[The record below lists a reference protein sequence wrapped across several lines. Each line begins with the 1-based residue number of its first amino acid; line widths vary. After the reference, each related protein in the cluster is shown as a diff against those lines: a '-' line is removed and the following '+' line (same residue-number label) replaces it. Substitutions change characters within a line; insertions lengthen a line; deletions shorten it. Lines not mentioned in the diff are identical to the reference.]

1 MMIERNIFV
10 AREGELSQLDGF
22 LKLALAGQGQMC
34 FVTGEAG
41 SGKTALVSEFA
52 RRAQEEEKK
61 LLVAVGQSDAQT
73 GIGDPYLP
81 FREALAMLTG
91 DASVRH
97 AAGRMGPENAHRLRA
112 GMARSVQVLV
122 EVAPELVGVLV
133 PGGKLVGEVGKAV
146 VEKVGWMDKLE
157 VLAKERAVP
166 SVEQSRIFEQY
177 TAYLQRLSTKM
188 PLILLLDDLHW
199 SDAASLELLF
209 HLGRRIGESRIM
221 IVGAYRPEE
230 VALGRGGER
239 HPLEKVVAEL
249 MHYLGDIWVDLDEV
263 EEGERREFV
272 EAYLGAQPNR
282 LGEGFREALFGHT
295 SGQALFTVELLQDMQ
310 ERGDIVKD
318 EEGLLMESS
327 TLDWGAVPARVEGV
341 IEERIGRLEEELREM
356 LTVASVEGQDFTAQV
371 VGRVQEMGERQLLRE
386 LSQELGKRHRLVQ
399 ERGEVQVGRERV
411 LSRYEFAHAL
421 FQRYLYNDLSAGERR
436 VLHREVGGVLEELYE
451 GSTEQIAVQLARHF
465 ELAGIEDKA
474 IEYLLQ
480 VGDRARGLYAHQEAI
495 DHYQRA
501 LKLLRERGE
510 HERAARTLMKLGLA
524 YHNAFQFEQARRAYE
539 EGFVLWQRVG
549 EAAPAD
555 LPPPAPHALRVAIVE
570 PLTLD
575 PGLAVDTYSFT
586 VINQLFS
593 GLVAHSPE
601 MEVVPDVARSWE
613 ILEGGRKYV
622 FHLRDDVLWSDGV
635 PVTAGDFEYAWK
647 RVLDPATS
655 FSAAGLL
662 YDLKGARA
670 YREGEIADPDRVG
683 VRALDEFTLEVEL
696 ERSSCYFPQLLTAAT
711 TYAVPRH
718 VLEGC
723 EAAWT
728 GLDNLVTN
736 GPFRVVAW
744 QRDEAIILER
754 NLGYHGRFAGNVQ
767 RVECPFL
774 AGQPTRQLEMY
785 EDGSL
790 DVLFALPAL
799 EMERARQSHAGD
811 YISGPDLSTKF
822 IGFDVNRPPLDD
834 GRVRQAFTLA
844 TDRQTLAH
852 VTMRGS
858 VFPAGGGLV
867 PPGMPAYS
875 PGIGLPYDPERARQL
890 LAEAGYPGGHGFPEI
905 RCLATDLGSDRLLS
919 EYLQAQWFEN
929 LGIEITWEYLE
940 WGRFLDALSAGIPHM
955 WSLAWDASY
964 PDPDDF
970 LRGAVNW
977 LFPVWQNEAY
987 QGLLEGARRVTNQ
1000 SARMKIYQQAD
1011 RILTEEVPILLLCY
1025 GRFHVLVKP
1034 WVRRYPMSPL
1044 IHWFWKDVII
1054 EPH

>member
-1 MMIERNIFV
+1 MIERNIFV
-10 AREGELSQLDGF
+10 ARARELSRLNGF
-22 LKLALAGQGQMC
+22 LKLALAGQGQVC

-52 RRAQEEEKK
+52 RQAQEREKK

-91 DASVRH
+91 DASVQH
-97 AAGRMGPENAHRLRA
+97 AARRMGPENAHRLRA
-112 GMARSVQVLV
+112 GVARSAQVLV
-122 EVAPELVGVLV
+122 EVAPELIGVLV
-133 PGGKLVGEVGKAV
+133 PGGKLLGEVGKAV

-157 VLAKERAVP
+157 VLAKKRAAP

-177 TAYLQRLSTKM
+177 TAYLQRLSMKT
-188 PLILLLDDLHW
+188 PLVLFLDDLHW

-209 HLGRRIGESRIM
+209 HLGRRMGESRVL

-239 HPLEKVVAEL
+239 HPLKKVAAEL
-249 MHYLGDIWVDLDEV
+249 MHYFGDIWVDLDQV

-272 EAYLGAQPNR
+272 EAYLETQPNR

-310 ERGDIVKD
+310 ERGDVVKD
-318 EEGLLMESS
+318 EEGLLMESPM
-327 TLDWGAVPARVEGV
+327 LDWGAVPARVEGV

-356 LTVASVEGQDFTAQV
+356 LSVASVEGQDFTAQV

-399 ERGEVQVGRERV
+399 ERGEVELGRERV
-411 LSRYEFAHAL
+411 LSRYQFAHAL

-436 VLHREVGGVLEELYE
+436 LLHREVGEILEELYE
-451 GSTEQIAVQLARHF
+451 GNTEQIAVQLARHF

-474 IEYLLQ
+474 IEYLVE

-501 LKLLRERGE
+501 LKLLKGRREY
-510 HERAARTLMKLGLA
+510 ERAARTLMKLGLT
-524 YHNAFQFEQARRAYE
+524 YHNAFQFAQARQAYE
-539 EGFVLWQRVG
+539 EGFILWQRLG
-549 EAAPAD
+549 EIGPAE
-555 LPPPAPHALRVAIVE
+555 LPARAPHALRVAIVE

-575 PGLAVDTYSFT
+575 PGLAVDTYSFN
-586 VINQLFS
+586 VIHQLFS
-593 GLVAHSPE
+593 GLVGHSPE

-613 ILEGGRKYV
+613 ILEGGRKYI
-622 FHLRDDVLWSDGV
+622 FHLRDDARWSDDV

-647 RVLDPATS
+647 RVLDPARS

-670 YREGEIADPDRVG
+670 YHEGEIADPDRVG
-683 VRALDEFTLEVEL
+683 VRALNEFTLEVEL
-696 ERSSCYFPQLLTAAT
+696 EQPSSYFPQLLTAAT
-711 TYAVPRH
+711 TYAVPQH
-718 VLEGC
+718 AVEGHG
-723 EAAWT
+723 AVWA
-728 GLDNLVTN
+728 GLDQLVTN
-736 GPFRVVAW
+736 GPFRLAAW
-744 QRDEAIILER
+744 ERDEAIILQR
-754 NLGYHGRFAGNVQ
+754 NADYHGTFAGNVQ
-767 RVECPFL
+767 RIECPLL
-774 AGQPTRQLEMY
+774 ARQPGKQLELY

-790 DVLFALPAL
+790 DVLVDLPAL
-799 EMERARQSHAGD
+799 EMDHARQRYAGD
-811 YISGPDLSTKF
+811 YISGPELTTNYV
-822 IGFDVNRPPLDD
+822 GFDVNRSPLDD
-834 GRVRQAFTLA
+834 GRVRKAFTLA

-858 VFPAGGGLV
+858 VFPAGGGFV
-867 PPGMPAYS
+867 PPGMPGHS
-875 PGIGLPYDPERARQL
+875 PGIGLPYDPERARRL
-890 LAEAGYPGGHGFPEI
+890 LDEAGYPGGRGFPEI
-905 RCLATDLGSDRLLS
+905 RCLATDLGSDRLVG
-919 EYLQAQWFEN
+919 EYLQAQWLEN
-929 LGIEITWEYLE
+929 LGIEIDWEYVE
-940 WGRFLDALSAGIPHM
+940 WGRFVDALATELPPM
-955 WSLAWDASY
+955 WLIAWYGSY

-977 LFPVWQNEAY
+977 LVPVWQNEAY
-987 QGLLEGARRVTNQ
+987 QALVEGARRVMDQ
-1000 SARMKIYQQAD
+1000 RERMRMYEKAD
-1011 RILTEEVPILLLCY
+1011 RILVEEVPILLLHY
-1025 GRFHVLVKP
+1025 VRWHMLVKP
-1034 WVRRYPMSPL
+1034 WVRRYPTSPL
-1044 IHWFWKDVII
+1044 MLCFWKDAII